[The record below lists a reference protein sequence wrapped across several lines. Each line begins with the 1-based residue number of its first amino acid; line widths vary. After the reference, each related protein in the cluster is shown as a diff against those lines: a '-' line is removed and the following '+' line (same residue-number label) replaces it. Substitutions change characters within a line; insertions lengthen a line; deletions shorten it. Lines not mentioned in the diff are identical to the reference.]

1 MKQSCLYKRRILFCF
16 ALILFFSFLFY
27 RTALA
32 ERKQETETEGLS
44 AELDQMLDLEKE
56 YDSIQKVLDSISE
69 NHAFSFRSYVKELI
83 NGDASFSFR
92 SMGQH
97 FLDGFR
103 AEAEQGRK
111 NISFLLAAGIASGM
125 LAALSKVFIN
135 RQAADTGFYIL
146 YLLLF
151 SVLSVTFMELTAL
164 AEHVFHI
171 LLQFMKVLLPAY
183 YLAIAFCTGAK
194 TSYIFYETM
203 LVIITVVE
211 LFILHIILPAI
222 RIYFLFGMVH
232 HITEQPFL
240 TRLLDLL
247 EKLIRQSIKVI
258 FIVLL
263 SIQGIEGMLAPFADA
278 AARSIVLKAVGV
290 IPGLGTGAAGIAE
303 AILKS
308 GMLLKNAIGL
318 AGILGII
325 FLCAYP
331 IGKMVFYTF
340 LYYFGSA
347 VTEAV
352 AESRLLSCMTCCA
365 HAAGLLLYT
374 ACYGILL
381 FLLTI
386 GITLATTNG

>member
-1 MKQSCLYKRRILFCF
+1 MRTAFPVRVFLFCILLL
-16 ALILFFSFLFY
+16 LISFLSSH
-27 RTALA
+27 TV
-32 ERKQETETEGLS
+32 S
-44 AELDQMLDLEKE
+44 AKREQKEEMKNISTELDQMLDLEKE
-56 YDSIQKVLDSISE
+56 YASIQEVLDSISGISS
-69 NHAFSFRSYVKELI
+69 FSFRTYVKELV
-83 NGDASFSFR
+83 NGDASFSFHE
-92 SMGQH
+92 MGQH
-97 FLDGFR
+97 FLDGIR
-103 AEAEQGRK
+103 AEASQGRK
-111 NISFLLAAGIASGM
+111 NISFLLATGIASGM
-125 LAALSKVFIN
+125 LVALSKVFIN

-151 SVLSVTFMELTAL
+151 SVLSMTFIDLASL
-164 AEHVFHI
+164 AEYVFHI

-232 HITEQPFL
+232 HITEKPFL
-240 TRLLDLL
+240 TKMLELL
-247 EKLIRQSIKVI
+247 EKLIRQSIKIV

-278 AARSIVLKAVGV
+278 AARSVVLKAVGV

-318 AGILGII
+318 AGVLGII

-331 IGKMVFYTF
+331 VGKMLFYTI

-347 VTEAV
+347 VTETV
-352 AESRLLSCMTCCA
+352 AEARLLSCMTCCA

-374 ACYGILL
+374 ASYGILL

-386 GITLATTNG
+386 GITLATTNV

>member
-1 MKQSCLYKRRILFCF
+1 MKTVFPFFIIILLLCLPFQIVNAAVGKQKQS
-16 ALILFFSFLFY
+16 
-27 RTALA
+27 
-32 ERKQETETEGLS
+32 EETDNIQTQ
-44 AELDQMLDLEKE
+44 LDQMLDLEKE
-56 YDSIQKVLDSISE
+56 YASIQEVLDSISGSSS
-69 NHAFSFRSYVKELI
+69 FSFQSYVKALLR
-83 NGDASFSFR
+83 GDISFSFR
-92 SMGQH
+92 EMGQH
-97 FLDGFR
+97 FLDGIR
-103 AEAEQGRK
+103 AEVSKGR
-111 NISFLLAAGIASGM
+111 NNLSFLLATGIASGM

-135 RQAADTGFYIL
+135 RQAADMGFYIL

-151 SVLSVTFMELTAL
+151 SVLSVTFIDLASL

-203 LVIITVVE
+203 LIMITVVE

-232 HITEQPFL
+232 HITEKPFL

-247 EKLIRQSIKVI
+247 ERLIKQSIKVI

-278 AARSIVLKAVGV
+278 AARSVVLKAVNV
-290 IPGLGTGAAGIAE
+290 IPGLGTGVAGIAE

-318 AGILGII
+318 AGIFGII

-331 IGKMVFYTF
+331 IGKMIFYTF
-340 LYYFGSA
+340 LYHFTSA
-347 VTEAV
+347 VTETI
-352 AESRLLSCMTCCA
+352 AEARLLSCMTCCA
-365 HAAGLLLYT
+365 HTAGLLLYT

-386 GITLATTNG
+386 GITLATTSI